1 MFGRINGGFQN
12 LNRDGKMIKNS
23 LVLLVFTLFLL
34 SNANAASIKIG
45 FVNVPRVLEKAP
57 QAEKAKKDLEKEFM
71 PRDKRLL
78 AEKKKIKKLQD
89 KLQRDA
95 AVMSGDEK
103 LKLERDILSKSR
115 DIKRTQNEF
124 REDFNIRR
132 NEELGKLQKKVYE
145 AIKRL
150 AKKEKFD
157 LLLTE
162 GVVYASSSV
171 DVTKKVQ
178 DQLAKM
184 YRSK

>member
-1 MFGRINGGFQN
+1 
-12 LNRDGKMIKNS
+12 MIKRF
-23 LVLLVFTLFLL
+23 LVLCVL
-34 SNANAASIKIG
+34 SFAVLTTANAAEVKIG

-57 QAEKAKKDLEKEFM
+57 QADKAKKDLEKEFS

-89 KLQRDA
+89 KLKRDA
-95 AVMSGDEK
+95 AVMSEDERR
-103 LKLERDILSKSR
+103 KLERDIMSKSR
-115 DIKRTQNEF
+115 DVKRTQDEF

-162 GVVYASSSV
+162 GVVYASSAV

-178 DQLAKM
+178 EQLASM

>member
-1 MFGRINGGFQN
+1 MPISSFLKI
-12 LNRDGKMIKNS
+12 NRDEKMIKKFLS
-23 LVLLVFTLFLL
+23 VFVISFVVL
-34 SNANAASIKIG
+34 SNASAADIKIG

-57 QAEKAKKDLEKEFM
+57 QAEKAKKDLEKEFS

-78 AEKKKIKKLQD
+78 AEKKKIKKLQE

-95 AVMSGDEK
+95 AVMSDDEK
-103 LKLERDILSKSR
+103 RKLEKDIVSKSR
-115 DIKRTQNEF
+115 DVKRTQDEF

-150 AKKEKFD
+150 AKQEKFD

-162 GVVYASSSV
+162 GVVFASSAV
-171 DVTKKVQ
+171 DVTKNVQ

>member
-1 MFGRINGGFQN
+1 
-12 LNRDGKMIKNS
+12 MIKRF
-23 LVLLVFTLFLL
+23 LVLCVL
-34 SNANAASIKIG
+34 SFAVLTTANAAEVKIG

-57 QAEKAKKDLEKEFM
+57 QADKAKKDLEKEFS

-89 KLQRDA
+89 KLKRDA
-95 AVMSGDEK
+95 AVMSEDERR
-103 LKLERDILSKSR
+103 KLERDIMSKSR
-115 DIKRTQNEF
+115 DVKRTQDEF

-150 AKKEKFD
+150 AKKEKYD

-162 GVVYASSSV
+162 GVVYASSAV

-178 DQLAKM
+178 DQLASM